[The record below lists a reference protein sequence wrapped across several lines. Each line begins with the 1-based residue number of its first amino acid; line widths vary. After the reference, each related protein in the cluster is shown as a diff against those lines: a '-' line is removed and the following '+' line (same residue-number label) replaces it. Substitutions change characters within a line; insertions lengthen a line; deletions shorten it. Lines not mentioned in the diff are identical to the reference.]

1 MAKRPVF
8 FEENGVVKS
17 TDIDFQWFAG
27 FAVSQKQK
35 SIKALHDAIRE
46 KYPDA
51 NPMEISTKGT
61 VALGNKLSA
70 FNLKLHGYYL
80 ENVFQSSKVF
90 TDSDGPHLEWLEL
103 HPKEAKREAGKLHD
117 EGHRLLAFRYDG
129 TEYPLEPKTVFYD
142 HIYYMAVRDT
152 LSKEDLDEL
161 AQFNYFTD
169 IEFPPQRSINTQA
182 RSVVL
187 IKLIREKYG
196 ELPELSAE
204 EFITL
209 HKKTINSTSI
219 I

>member
-8 FEENGVVKS
+8 FKEKGVVKR
-17 TDIDFQWFAG
+17 TDIEFEWFAG

-35 SIKALHDAIRE
+35 SIKALHDAIRQ
-46 KYPDA
+46 KFSDA
-51 NPMEISTKGT
+51 NPLEISTKGA

-70 FNLKLHGYYL
+70 FNLMLHGYYL

-90 TDSDGPHLEWLEL
+90 ADSDDPHLEWLKL

-129 TEYPLEPKTVFYD
+129 TEYPLEPKTAFYD

-161 AQFNYFTD
+161 TQFNYFTD
-169 IEFPPQRSINTQA
+169 IEFSPQRSINTQA

-187 IKLIREKYG
+187 IKLIWDKYG
-196 ELPELSAE
+196 ELPAFPAE
-204 EFITL
+204 EFISF
-209 HKKTINSTSI
+209 HKQVINSASYI
-219 I
+219 

>member
-8 FEENGVVKS
+8 FSENGIVKH
-17 TDIDFQWFAG
+17 TEIEFQWFAG

-46 KYPDA
+46 KYPNA
-51 NPMEISTKGT
+51 NPLEISTKGT

-90 TDSDGPHLEWLEL
+90 TDADGPHLEWLEL

-117 EGHRLLAFRYDG
+117 DGHRLLAFRYDG
-129 TEYPLEPKTVFYD
+129 TEYPLEPKTAFYD

-152 LSKEDLDEL
+152 LSKENLDEL
-161 AQFNYFTD
+161 TQFNYFTD
-169 IEFPPQRSINTQA
+169 IEFSPQRSINTQA

-187 IKLIREKYG
+187 IKLIWEKYG
-196 ELPELSAE
+196 KLPELSAD
-204 EFITL
+204 EFISL
-209 HKKTINSTSI
+209 HKKTINSKSI

>member
-8 FEENGVVKS
+8 FEENGVVKH
-17 TDIDFQWFAG
+17 TDIEFQWFAG

-35 SIKALHDAIRE
+35 SIKALHDAIRQ
-46 KYPDA
+46 KFPDA
-51 NPMEISTKGT
+51 NPLEISTKGT

-70 FNLKLHGYYL
+70 FNLMLHGYYL

-90 TDSDGPHLEWLEL
+90 ADSDGPHHGWLGL
-103 HPKEAKREAGKLHD
+103 HPQEAKREAKKLHD
-117 EGHRLLAFRYDG
+117 EGRRLLSFRYDG
-129 TEYPLEPKTVFYD
+129 TEYPLEPTTAFYD

-161 AQFNYFTD
+161 TQYNYFTD
-169 IEFPPQRSINTQA
+169 IEFSPKRSVNTQA

-196 ELPELSAE
+196 ELPAFPAE
-204 EFITL
+204 EFISI
-209 HKKTINSTSI
+209 HKQVINSASYI
-219 I
+219 